1 VFETQNSE
9 TIVLIDFGCAKE
21 VKDEEEYKDV
31 VGTVY
36 YLAPELAAAQSRI
49 VKTGKILK
57 KADIWS
63 LGVIAY
69 VMLTGRPPFKGKTN
83 KEIFS
88 HIIRDP
94 LTFPDDVQLSDA
106 FKDFV
111 SKTLIKNPLKRIS
124 IEDALR
130 DPWVTGKA
138 AGEYQLN
145 KDVIRYL
152 RQFNYQSK
160 LKKAIIKC
168 LAGNMSE
175 EPEKEVRKHFQRLD
189 KDGDGFLDIE
199 ELTLLLLDMG
209 YAPGSARDE
218 AIKMLDSADLNH
230 DNKVDFNEFKA
241 VWHRKLLSQHEQY
254 IHRVFAVFD
263 DNGDGFIDAKELQGV
278 LGEDFATIVDMIAEV
293 DDNHDNKISF
303 DEFKKAMQED
313 INSGRFQANNISAG
327 GGVVEENELLDEKSF
342 HGYNR

>member
-88 HIIRDP
+88 HIIRDT

-152 RQFNYQSK
+152 IQFNYQSK
-160 LKKAIIKC
+160 LKKK
-168 LAGNMSE
+168 
-175 EPEKEVRKHFQRLD
+175 Q
-189 KDGDGFLDIE
+189 
-199 ELTLLLLDMG
+199 LL
-209 YAPGSARDE
+209 
-218 AIKMLDSADLNH
+218 N
-230 DNKVDFNEFKA
+230 V
-241 VWHRKLLSQHEQY
+241 
-254 IHRVFAVFD
+254 
-263 DNGDGFIDAKELQGV
+263 
-278 LGEDFATIVDMIAEV
+278 
-293 DDNHDNKISF
+293 
-303 DEFKKAMQED
+303 
-313 INSGRFQANNISAG
+313 
-327 GGVVEENELLDEKSF
+327 
-342 HGYNR
+342 